1 MRRFIIRRLMLALP
15 VLLLVVL
22 LTFLLVHSAP
32 GSPFA
37 SEKNLSPETLAAL
50 QAEYGLDKP
59 LPTQLYMYVN
69 NLAHGY
75 LGRSIHF
82 SDWSVNEIIA
92 NALPVSMRLG
102 AFALLFAILAGV
114 PLGAVAA
121 LRRNTLID
129 HSAMAVAVAGISIP
143 SFVIASLLIL
153 LFSFTLKWLPSA
165 GWGNI
170 ENMILPAL
178 TLSAPFIAYISR
190 ITRGTLI
197 EVLSEDYIRTA
208 RAKGVSEKSVLFHHA
223 LRNGLTPL
231 ISFLGPASAGIL
243 TGSVVVEKVFAV
255 PGLGIHFVHS
265 ALHRDY
271 FLAVGCALIYGF
283 ILLMF
288 NLLSDILY
296 VIADPR
302 ISHDSKQ

>member
-1 MRRFIIRRLMLALP
+1 MKRFLIRRLALSIP
-15 VLLLVVL
+15 VLMLVVL
-22 LTFLLVHSAP
+22 LTFILVHNAP

-37 SEKNLSPETLAAL
+37 SEKNISPETLVAL

-59 LPTQLYMYVN
+59 LPTQLFMYFR

-102 AFALLFAILAGV
+102 AFALLIALLVGI
-114 PLGAVAA
+114 PLGALAA
-121 LRRNTLID
+121 IRRNTIVD
-129 HSAMAVAVAGISIP
+129 NSAMAVAVAGISIP

-153 LFSFTLKWLPSA
+153 LFSFKLKWFPSA

-170 ENMILPAL
+170 ENIVLPAI
-178 TLSAPFIAYISR
+178 TLSAPFIAYLSR

-208 RAKGVSEKSVLFHHA
+208 RAKGVSEQSVLFHHA

-243 TGSVVVEKVFAV
+243 TGSVVVEKIFAI
-255 PGLGIHFVHS
+255 PGLGIHFVNS

-271 FLAVGCALIYGF
+271 FLAVGCALVYGT
-283 ILLMF
+283 ILLLF
-288 NLLSDILY
+288 NLLSDVLY
-296 VIADPR
+296 GIADPR
-302 ISHDSKQ
+302 ITHDSK

>member
-1 MRRFIIRRLMLALP
+1 MLSVP

-22 LTFLLVHSAP
+22 LTFLLVRAAP

-37 SEKNLSPETLAAL
+37 GEKNISPETLAAL

-59 LPTQLYMYVN
+59 MPTQVYMYFR
-69 NLAHGY
+69 NLSHGY
-75 LGRSIHF
+75 LGRSLHF
-82 SDWSVNEIIA
+82 SDWTVNEIIA
-92 NALPVSMRLG
+92 DALPVSARLG
-102 AFALLFAILAGV
+102 SLALLLAIFTGI
-114 PLGAVAA
+114 PLGAIAA
-121 LRRNTLID
+121 LRRNTLAD
-129 HSAMAVAVAGISIP
+129 NSAMAVAVAGISIP
-143 SFVIASLLIL
+143 SFVLASLFVL
-153 LFSFTLKWLPSA
+153 LFSFKLKWLPAA
-165 GWGNI
+165 GWGRV
-170 ENMILPAL
+170 EDMILPAL
-178 TLSAPFIAYISR
+178 TLSAPFVAYLSR

-208 RAKGVSEKSVLFHHA
+208 RAKGVPEKRVLFHHA

-271 FLAVGCALIYGF
+271 FLAVGCALVYGI
-283 ILLMF
+283 ILLLF
-288 NLLSDILY
+288 NLLSDLLY
-296 VIADPR
+296 GIADPR
-302 ISHDSKQ
+302 IANDGK